1 MKHFTFESKSNFND
15 EIFKS
20 HIEEAKMSISQ
31 QNGEVNF
38 EEVERNNRTNKNY
51 YGLFLK
57 YKIYQSDILIG
68 VLEVFRDNK
77 NSYLNIYTS
86 PVNRL

>member
-1 MKHFTFESKSNFND
+1 MIHFTFESKSNFNE

-20 HIEEAKMSISQ
+20 HIEEAKMRISQ

-38 EEVERNNRTNKNY
+38 EEVERGNRTNKHY
-51 YGLFLK
+51 FGLFLK

-77 NSYLNIYTS
+77 YSYLNIYTS
-86 PVNRL
+86 PVNR